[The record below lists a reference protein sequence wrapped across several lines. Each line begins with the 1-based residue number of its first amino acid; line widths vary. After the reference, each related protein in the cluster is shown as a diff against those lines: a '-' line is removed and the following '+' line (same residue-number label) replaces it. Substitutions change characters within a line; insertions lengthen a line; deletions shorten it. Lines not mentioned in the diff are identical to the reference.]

1 MKQTDEV
8 DDLLTRAG
16 ARWRADQEAPPEPDL
31 EYMLSGGRKHRRWVP
46 ALAAASVAVVAA
58 GVIAVL
64 PDPKTPT
71 AQAPSTTTTTTTT
84 AATSSARTPQTF
96 AQGNDDFLV
105 KPGDKVQVSGQII
118 AAAGK
123 TPVFCPPLAV
133 PDIGYPPGKEPAP
146 TCPDNFAVKLN
157 GLDLDKIPG
166 IKTVKGVR
174 VGTAAVTGLWRGGAI
189 DVQEQSAAKPLPY
202 PEQTE
207 LECPVPPGGW
217 KSKPSNIS
225 STAVTKFLAAHADQA
240 TGPILRYPNGHSR
253 GAPVVILIGL
263 AHGDAAVFRQAFEQ
277 VYRGNYCVVPTLL
290 SQSDEQRVTNAIGN
304 AMSGNPKLGIYGA
317 SGPGLY
323 GGRAL
328 AQVTAYTPE
337 VKAALTPAGLDLIQV
352 IPQVR
357 PVR

>member
-46 ALAAASVAVVAA
+46 ALAAASVAVIAA

-64 PDPKTPT
+64 PDPKTPKTPT
-71 AQAPSTTTTTTTT
+71 AQAPSTT
-84 AATSSARTPQTF
+84 AATPDARTPQTF
-96 AQGNDDFLV
+96 AQGNDEFLV

-118 AAAGK
+118 AATGK

-133 PDIGYPPGKEPAP
+133 HAIGYPPGQEPAP
-146 TCPDNFAVKLN
+146 SCPDKFAVKLN

-166 IKTVKGVR
+166 LSTIKGVLT
-174 VGTAAVTGLWRGGAI
+174 GEATVTGTWRGGAI
-189 DVQEQSAAKPLPY
+189 DVDGQTGLKPLEY
-202 PEQTE
+202 PAQTE

-217 KSKPSNIS
+217 KSQPSNIS

-240 TGPILRYPNGHSR
+240 TGPIFRYPNGTSR

-263 AHGDAAVFRQAFEQ
+263 AHGDAAAFRQAFEK

-290 SQSDEQRVTNAIGN
+290 SQSDEQRVTTAIGN
-304 AMSGNPKLGIYGA
+304 VMSGNPKLGIYGA
-317 SGPGLY
+317 SGAGIY
-323 GGRAL
+323 GGPAL

-337 VKAALTPAGLDLIQV
+337 VKAALTPVGLDLIRV
-352 IPQVR
+352 APQVR